1 MDLTPLMRPSSVA
14 VVGASQRLGRA
25 TRVVANLQ
33 AFGYAGRIF
42 PINPRYGEVLGLP
55 CYPDLQS
62 TPEPADTVVVA
73 IPAEHVP
80 EILTT
85 AAERGVRAA
94 VVLSSGFG
102 EAGEAGRA
110 RQAAIEQVA
119 AERGLLVCGPNCYG
133 VFNIRLGA
141 ATFSADF
148 AAPPR
153 AGRVALVSQSG
164 GFSHAVAE
172 HLMRERAVGLSY
184 IVSCGNQA
192 GVTIEDYLEFLVAD
206 GDTEVI
212 GVIVEGFK
220 QPEKLRRVAARAHD
234 AGKLIVALKVGRSEN
249 ARQAMLAHT
258 GSLAGTPEI
267 IEAVLKQS
275 GITQVTTLN
284 EMIDTLTLL
293 ASTRRFRRP
302 AWRVAVLSG
311 LGGECGHVADAAD
324 RVGIELPPLAP
335 ATVEAIGRFMPAF
348 ANPRN
353 PMDGTGAMYED
364 AALFPQLIDTL
375 LRDEAIDVLAVNL
388 RANVPK
394 PGGWAPARQFTQI
407 IHGALRGGT
416 DKLVLAFDSFA
427 GGDLDQEVVG
437 PLADVGVPFLAAT
450 ETALLALCH
459 AREHHQFLGRR
470 GAPSVPATA
479 RPVPTTQT
487 DRDPRRPPS
496 PAAPAD
502 RSHAT
507 PPTGAQLGA
516 LGPRSAGAGPD
527 GGGLLGHAEAVLLLR
542 EFGIPVAD
550 TLPAKDADE
559 AVGAAARLGY
569 PVAVKID
576 SPDIPHKTEVGGVH
590 VGCADAAAVRR
601 AVGEMLARVRRRAP
615 AARLDGVLIQRHI
628 AGGTEMILGVKSDP
642 LFGPAVVCGF
652 GGVLV
657 EVMRD
662 VAVRVPPVDLAEART
677 MVDELQGRALLTG
690 VRGRPAAD
698 IGALCDA
705 IVRLGALAEAHRGRL
720 QALDINPLV
729 VLEEGRGAIAVDWL
743 IELA

>member
-1 MDLTPLMRPSSVA
+1 MDLTPLMRPRSVA
-14 VVGASQRLGRA
+14 VVGASQRPGRA

-42 PINPRYGEVLGLP
+42 PINPKYGEILGLP
-55 CYPDLQS
+55 CYPDLHA
-62 TPEPADTVVVA
+62 TPEPPDTVVIA

-80 EILTT
+80 AILAT
-85 AAERGVRAA
+85 AAARGVRGA

-102 EAGEAGRA
+102 EADALGRE
-110 RQAAIEQVA
+110 RQAAIERLC

-153 AGRVALVSQSG
+153 AGQVALISQSG

-192 GVTIEDYLEFLVAD
+192 GVTIEDYLEFLVED

-212 GVIVEGFK
+212 GAIVEGFK
-220 QPEKLRRVAARAHD
+220 QPEKLRRVAARACEV
-234 AGKLIVALKVGRSEN
+234 GKPIVALKVGRSEN

-258 GSLAGTPEI
+258 GSLAGMPEI

-275 GITQVTTLN
+275 GIAQVTTLN

-293 ASTRRFRRP
+293 VSARRFGRS

-324 RVGIELPPLAP
+324 RVGIDLPPLAP
-335 ATVEAIGRFMPAF
+335 ATVEALGRFMPAF

-375 LRDEAIDVLAVNL
+375 LRDEAIDVLAINL
-388 RANVPK
+388 RANVPN
-394 PGGWAPARQFTQI
+394 PGGWAPSRQFSQI
-407 IHGALRGGT
+407 IHAALRGGT
-416 DKLVLAFDSFA
+416 DKLVLAFNSFA
-427 GGDLDQEVVG
+427 GGDLDPEVVG
-437 PLADVGVPFLAAT
+437 PLADVGVPFLDGT
-450 ETALLALCH
+450 ETALLALRH
-459 AREHHQFLGRR
+459 AREHRHFLERR
-470 GAPSVPATA
+470 GANLHRPTSHRA
-479 RPVPTTQT
+479 RGVE
-487 DRDPRRPPS
+487 R
-496 PAAPAD
+496 PAALPN
-502 RSHAT
+502 S
-507 PPTGAQLGA
+507 PTGAFDA
-516 LGPRSAGAGPD
+516 PAHSAGPRAGGV
-527 GGGLLGHAEAVLLLR
+527 LGNAEAMRLLR
-542 EFGIPVAD
+542 EFGIPVAN
-550 TLPAKDADE
+550 TLAAKDVDE
-559 AVGAAARLGY
+559 AVRAAERLGY
-569 PVAVKID
+569 PVAIKID
-576 SPDIPHKTEVGGVH
+576 SPDVAHKTDVGGVH
-590 VGCADAAAVRR
+590 VGCSDAASVRR
-601 AVGEMLARVRRRAP
+601 AVDEMLVRVAQRAP
-615 AARLDGVLIQRHI
+615 GARLDGVLVQRMI
-628 AGGTEMILGVKSDP
+628 PGGTEMILGVKSDP

-662 VAVRVPPVDLAEART
+662 VAVRVPPLDAAEAQA
-677 MVDELQGRALLTG
+677 MVDELRGRPLLAG
-690 VRGRPAAD
+690 VRGRPRAD
-698 IGALCDA
+698 IAALRDA
-705 IVRLGALAEAHRGRL
+705 LVALARLADVYRGRL
-720 QALDINPLV
+720 RALDINPLL
-729 VLEEGRGAIAVDWL
+729 VLDEGCGAVAVDWL